1 MFEGNKYEE
10 DIKSFKKVLSTQ
22 ADELLSNED
31 KAVVYIGRSTCPF
44 CRRFASKLS
53 GLADKVDTA
62 IYYVDSEDYLD
73 NGVSQLR
80 NKYNIITV
88 PGFIVHK
95 NGETEVRC
103 DSSLSES
110 EILDLIK

>member
-1 MFEGNKYEE
+1 MFEGNKYDEE
-10 DIKSFKKVLSTQ
+10 IKSFNKVLSTQ
-22 ADELLSNED
+22 ADELLANED

-53 GLADKVDTA
+53 GLADKVDTT
-62 IYYVDSEDYLD
+62 IYYVNSEDYSD
-73 NGVSQLR
+73 KDVNKFR
-80 NKYNIITV
+80 NKYNIVTV

-103 DSSLSES
+103 DSSLTES
-110 EILDLIK
+110 EILDLVK

>member
-10 DIKSFKKVLSTQ
+10 DVKSFKKVLSTQ
-22 ADELLSNED
+22 ADELLANED

-53 GLADKVDTA
+53 GLADKVDTT
-62 IYYVDSEDYLD
+62 IYYVNSEDYSD
-73 NGVSQLR
+73 KDVNKFR
-80 NKYNIITV
+80 NKYNIVTV

-103 DSSLSES
+103 DSSLPES
-110 EILDLIK
+110 EILDLVK